1 MYRSGSTAFATSEC
15 LPSAPTTTFARSV
28 TVVAAL
34 GVAADARHPP
44 VLDQDLLDR
53 EGLAHLRARRGG
65 GLDQQRV
72 EHDPPGAVRPV
83 GAPFAGR
90 GVPATVT
97 GPKSNEYLV
106 IGGQLVASSWS
117 RMPQRASAATAGGC
131 ARWVDIVSL
140 GNVAL
145 STSST
150 R

>member
-1 MYRSGSTAFATSEC
+1 MYRSGSTAFATIEC
-15 LPSAPTTTFARSV
+15 LPSAPITTFARSV
-28 TVVAAL
+28 TVSPPLAWPRIPVTRPSSTRTSSTVNASRTSAPAA
-34 GVAADARHPP
+34 AAASTR
-44 VLDQDLLDR
+44 
-53 EGLAHLRARRGG
+53 RASSTIRRGQYARSVP
-65 GLDQQRV
+65 L
-72 EHDPPGAVRPV
+72 A
-83 GAPFAGR
+83 AY

-106 IGGQLVASSWS
+106 IGGQLVASSCS